1 MTDPQSPGTRP
12 PPAVTALAPE
22 EMEEMMKKLNISEQ
36 TPTET
41 PVIEGGIFP
50 ESYFDHETYPT
61 NMNQVCGP
69 RSSSASRSTSPTV
82 RTPTAASTAPSSRFA
97 APTTSRTRSRSSPSP
112 VSALPAPRP
121 LGITRL
127 RGCDMNMLTEK
138 PVHWCSRPESLPAK
152 AKAKGLKDFFFVYN
166 IVVCAAVA
174 FHRVGHLQEE
184 VHLPL
189 PVPHHPRRPGEHQP
203 HRPQND
209 PDPPERRRRQ
219 VEDQAHQAYPHR
231 R

>member
-69 RSSSASRSTSPTV
+69 RSSPASRSTSPTV

-112 VSALPAPRP
+112 VSALPAP
-121 LGITRL
+121 
-127 RGCDMNMLTEK
+127 
-138 PVHWCSRPESLPAK
+138 
-152 AKAKGLKDFFFVYN
+152 
-166 IVVCAAVA
+166 
-174 FHRVGHLQEE
+174 
-184 VHLPL
+184 
-189 PVPHHPRRPGEHQP
+189 
-203 HRPQND
+203 
-209 PDPPERRRRQ
+209 
-219 VEDQAHQAYPHR
+219 
-231 R
+231 